1 MTMETPYDFI
11 STQPHC
17 QGSQKTLQGHFLR
30 EVART
35 IGLRSLAGIISLP
48 FGTTI
53 PQDRQQHVLLGLKT
67 KNIHEFVPVYLCFFL
82 RVLSLKHL
90 FVHLIQTQLMFH
102 VASDPRT
109 PSRHATRRFTGAPL
123 EGLGARYGIPAALA
137 KHQDDGTTLS
147 RLVDD

>member
-35 IGLRSLAGIISLP
+35 IGLRSLAGIVSLP

-102 VASDPRT
+102 VASDPKDTIAPRNKKIHGGT
-109 PSRHATRRFTGAPL
+109 IGRARRQVRHPSSASKASRRWNYPKPVG
-123 EGLGARYGIPAALA
+123 
-137 KHQDDGTTLS
+137 
-147 RLVDD
+147 